1 MTSIENEMELNV
13 NEINIEK
20 KIVGTLEN
28 EHLKIKNSKPND
40 NEENMQIKFQ
50 KLQFQRKIWRRHNKN
65 AL

>member
-28 EHLKIKNSKPND
+28 EHLKIKK
-40 NEENMQIKFQ
+40 
-50 KLQFQRKIWRRHNKN
+50 
-65 AL
+65 